1 MDKLAALSTFAQA
14 AELRSFTAAGRV
26 MGVSSSAVGKTI
38 MRMEERLGVRLFN
51 RSTRS
56 ITLTT
61 EGEALFR
68 RCQRIFAEVEA
79 AELELAQSQGTPRGK
94 LKISLPLVGT
104 LLTPV
109 LANFSRAY
117 PEIELE
123 LDFSDRLVD
132 IIEEGFDVVLR
143 TGTATDSQLKTR
155 ILGNFSFVIVG
166 SPDYFAEHPVPE
178 TPEDLLRHA
187 CLRHRWSSSGKLESW
202 RLQRD
207 DTSVD
212 IDLPASVV
220 ANTIEPLISLA
231 EGGAGLTCVPIF
243 AVRRQLAAGTLRPV
257 LDQYLKD
264 ISPFRMLW
272 PAGLKE
278 TPKQRAFVDFMTKH
292 LFSDLGG
299 A

>member
-14 AELRSFTAAGRV
+14 AELRSFTAAGRAI
-26 MGVSSSAVGKTI
+26 GVSSSAVGKTI

-56 ITLTT
+56 ITLTA

-68 RCQRIFAEVEA
+68 RCRRIFAEVEA
-79 AELELAQSQGTPRGK
+79 AELELAQSQGMPRGK

-104 LLTPV
+104 LLTPA

-117 PEIELE
+117 PEIELD

-166 SPDYFAEHPVPE
+166 SPGYFAEHAIPE

-207 DTSVD
+207 DTFVD
-212 IDLPASVV
+212 IELPATVV
-220 ANTIEPLISLA
+220 TNTIEPLISLA

-264 ISPFRMLW
+264 VSAFRMLW

-292 LFSDLGG
+292 LFSDLKG